1 MNLQSNIRKRRGL
14 TGPQLLEG
22 TARKDRVN
30 FFREVGGNFYMK
42 NKIKSEVFDN
52 KKGRSKNIFLCHNQE
67 LKLKLENFN

>member
-14 TGPQLLEG
+14 TGPQLFEG

-52 KKGRSKNIFLCHNQE
+52 KKGQSKNIFLYHNQE
-67 LKLKLENFN
+67 LKVKLENFN